1 MPEDEGQVHLLS
13 GWGRTAPSRAELIR
27 PRRAEDVA
35 ELVASA
41 RGPLIA
47 RGLGRSYGDAAQCA
61 GGRVLDM
68 TGLDHIGPFGSDGT
82 VTVGSGTSLQDLM
95 ARGLPEGWFV
105 PVTPGTRQVTLGGAV
120 AADIHGKNHHV
131 EGSFGRHV
139 TRLRLATPS
148 GELEVSPEDEA
159 EVFWAT
165 AGGMGLTGVVTE
177 ATVRMLPVETS
188 WLLVDTERLGDLE
201 AVMAEME
208 RRDATAHYSVAWL
221 DCTVTGRHLGRGVVT
236 VGEHAPAGALGE
248 RQRARAREVPGD
260 ARLAVPPVPV
270 SGLLNRLSIR
280 AFNELWFHK
289 APRSRQG
296 ELQPIGTFFHP
307 LDGVAGWN
315 HLYGPRG
322 FVQYQLA
329 VGPDQG
335 ETVRRAVTMLA
346 EGGAASFLTV
356 LKRFGEGTPGP
367 LSFPLRGW
375 TLALDIPVGA
385 PGLPP
390 LLDRLDDLVVE
401 AGGRVY
407 LAKDARL
414 RPELL
419 NAMYPRLDELS
430 AVRDRLDPRGVLE
443 SDLARRLGLSRP
455 PVTARRRRRSTR
467 QAKPQGRAGGRAAGR
482 AADRVAGQPEGQP
495 EGAGT

>member
-1 MPEDEGQVHLLS
+1 MPEDGDHLHLLS

-61 GGRVLDM
+61 GGRVLDL
-68 TGLDHIGPFGSDGT
+68 TGLDHIGPFGPDGT
-82 VTVGSGTSLQDLM
+82 VSVGGGATLQELM

-105 PVTPGTRQVTLGGAV
+105 PVTPGTRQVTVGGAV

-148 GELEVSPEDEA
+148 GELEVSPEEEA
-159 EVFWAT
+159 EAFWAT

-188 WLLVDTERLGDLE
+188 WVLVDTERLDDLD

-221 DCTVTGRHLGRGVVT
+221 DCTVTGRHLGRGVIT
-236 VGEHAPAGALGE
+236 VGEHAPAGALGD
-248 RQRARAREVPGD
+248 RQRARAREAPGD
-260 ARLAVPPVPV
+260 ARLGVPPVPV

-307 LDGVAGWN
+307 LDGVARWN

-329 VGPDQG
+329 VGPDEG

-356 LKRFGEGTPGP
+356 LKHFGEGTPGP
-367 LSFPLRGW
+367 LSFPMRGW
-375 TLALDIPVGA
+375 TLALDIPVGS
-385 PGLPP
+385 PDLPP

-419 NAMYPRLDELS
+419 GAMYPRLDELS
-430 AVRDRLDPRGVLE
+430 AVRDRLDPAGVLE
-443 SDLARRLGLSRP
+443 SDLSRRLGLSRR
-455 PVTARRRRRSTR
+455 TSTSRRRSTR
-467 QAKPQGRAGGRAAGR
+467 QPPPQPGRPRP
-482 AADRVAGQPEGQP
+482 GQPQ
-495 EGAGT
+495 GAGT